1 MNNVQPLNHCAKG
14 HACCAHHLG
23 PPFHI
28 FELDTPNVF
37 EGPKWKCNNLC
48 IFRIL
53 YGWLLGCLYGPVI
66 NSVFGRWCQKRSSRE
81 GKTRGSGTKKRRSH
95 KWFHMIFSC
104 TDPCKDPCTDT
115 FCTSSPL
122 PLKNPQGIAN
132 LKKAICVVQSDSIMG
147 VTL

>member
-1 MNNVQPLNHCAKG
+1 MQKDTLAALIILAHPSTFLNLTLQMFLRVQSENVIICVSLESCMADYWA
-14 HACCAHHLG
+14 ACTAQS
-23 PPFHI
+23 
-28 FELDTPNVF
+28 
-37 EGPKWKCNNLC
+37 
-48 IFRIL
+48 
-53 YGWLLGCLYGPVI
+53 

-132 LKKAICVVQSDSIMG
+132 LKKAICVVQRDSIMG